1 MSNLVCAKVS
11 TGLLLPY
18 KFEKSELA
26 KTDDLDHFWAKFSIF
41 TLVKGH
47 LRAIGDTIGPL

>member
-1 MSNLVCAKVS
+1 MSILVCAKVS